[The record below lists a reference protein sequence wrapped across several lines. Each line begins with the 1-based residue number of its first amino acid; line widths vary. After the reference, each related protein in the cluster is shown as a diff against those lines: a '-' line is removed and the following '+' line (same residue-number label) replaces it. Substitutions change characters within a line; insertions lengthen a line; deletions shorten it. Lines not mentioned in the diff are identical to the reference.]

1 MDRKRKLRKRGS
13 MLCMIAAVMF
23 VLALPLK
30 VNAQKKESSI
40 RVYDE
45 KTEWKQNSTLDIFTL
60 LNGRKRIMADAE
72 GEYVFTVYNSADFT
86 STYLFT
92 LSETNAEGI
101 PMEYQLLNSKG
112 EYLIGDTRE
121 WKTAETPLQY
131 TRALLGVE
139 EQEELHLK
147 WRWSPEGKSY
157 ADIPD
162 GAAYTMHLRIDGEQI
177 DEAPEKP
184 ENPDDPKDEGDDD
197 IQKPSDHEKPEDN
210 GATQPPGSE
219 ETPSQNDKN
228 EPAAPSD
235 PPASENN
242 DKNGQIGKQEAYVIP
257 TEDAADTD
265 FVNTGDASD
274 ILLYGALCLF
284 SIGILMLVAASR
296 KKEKHE

>member
-1 MDRKRKLRKRGS
+1 
-13 MLCMIAAVMF
+13 
-23 VLALPLK
+23 
-30 VNAQKKESSI
+30 
-40 RVYDE
+40 
-45 KTEWKQNSTLDIFTL
+45 
-60 LNGRKRIMADAE
+60 
-72 GEYVFTVYNSADFT
+72 
-86 STYLFT
+86 
-92 LSETNAEGI
+92 
-101 PMEYQLLNSKG
+101 
-112 EYLIGDTRE
+112 
-121 WKTAETPLQY
+121 
-131 TRALLGVE
+131 
-139 EQEELHLK
+139 
-147 WRWSPEGKSY
+147 
-157 ADIPD
+157 
-162 GAAYTMHLRIDGEQI
+162 MHLRIDGEQI

-274 ILLYGALCLF
+274 ILLYGALFLF